1 MRRLL
6 ARFFVVIPVIT
17 AAAGA
22 LAEGAEHGGGGEH
35 HAQVKNW
42 WGVGTEHAE
51 SPALGLLSI
60 TFLAFLAVLVVA
72 LRKPL
77 SIYLENRADTVKKAI
92 DEATRAKDAAE
103 ARARDAEAKL
113 AALGGEVKRL
123 KADFEAQGRAEGER
137 LEKLAHDAAARIA
150 KDAEDTI
157 AAESQRAQLTLR
169 QEAARLAVEL
179 AEERIKGAL
188 TDADELRLQK
198 SLVDEL
204 HA

>member
-1 MRRLL
+1 M
-6 ARFFVVIPVIT
+6 
-17 AAAGA
+17 
-22 LAEGAEHGGGGEH
+22 
-35 HAQVKNW
+35 
-42 WGVGTEHAE
+42 
-51 SPALGLLSI
+51 
-60 TFLAFLAVLVVA
+60 LVVA

-92 DEATRAKDAAE
+92 DEARRAKDAAE

-123 KADFEAQGRAEGER
+123 KADFEAQGQAEAER

-150 KDAEDTI
+150 RDAEDTI